1 MKKTTKLTD
10 FESTMLWSSTR
21 YFLGRQT
28 IASACFPADVIENW
42 HHRLDKTDKELIVR
56 DIKEH
61 FERNGSIGRREI
73 DQPHWLKFAAALDE
87 DAHEDIN
94 LIDGST
100 CRVFR
105 ANGKVYPLEQYL
117 YYPSSE
123 TYIPEEN
130 IEGT

>member
-1 MKKTTKLTD
+1 MKKISKLSD
-10 FESTMLWSSTR
+10 FESIMLWSAAR

-42 HHRLDKTDKELIVR
+42 HHRLHKTDKELLVR
-56 DIKEH
+56 DITEH
-61 FERNGSIGRREI
+61 FERHGSIGHREI
-73 DQPHWLKFAAALDE
+73 DQPHWLKFASALDE

-94 LIDGST
+94 LTDGST

-105 ANGKVYPLEQYL
+105 ANGKVYPLEYYL
-117 YYPSSE
+117 RSPSIE
-123 TYIPEEN
+123 IYVPEEN